1 MYRVIGLLALAI
13 FGILLTIKLMRSKKF
28 DKFCNDLSEGKL
40 EEDVEPKATI
50 KEITQA
56 ERELNRVA
64 KENQRKAEK
73 LTAEGGSINKFLEKR
88 GVSKDKKE
96 GS

>member
-1 MYRVIGLLALAI
+1 MYRVIILV
-13 FGILLTIKLMRSKKF
+13 GIVIGIIYLVVKLVRSPKF
-28 DKFCNDLSEGKL
+28 DKFCKDLSEGKV
-40 EEDVEPKATI
+40 EEDVAPKETI

-56 ERELNRVA
+56 EIELNRVA

-88 GVSKDKKE
+88 GVVKPKKE
-96 GS
+96 DS